1 MQTILVTGGAGYIGS
16 FTVDKLVEKGF
27 NVVVVDNLSSGNRRN
42 MNEKAEFRELDILD
56 KEALEKVFSEF
67 NIDAVVHFA
76 GKIEVEESMY
86 DPKKYF
92 DNNILGGLNILEAMI
107 KNNVKNIVFSSS
119 AAVYGIPN
127 KKKVSE
133 EAEKKPINFYGQTKL
148 WFEELLEWYDKIHEI
163 KSVCLRYFNAAGAA
177 IDGSKGEIRKKE
189 THVIPI
195 LFDKIQQQQPFSIF
209 GDDYPTR
216 DGTCVRDYIH
226 VLDLADAHIRA
237 LSYLEENNQSNIFN
251 VGTSEG
257 ISVKELVEQAQK
269 ITGQTTQIQIA
280 PRRPGDPPFLVADN
294 TKITQILN
302 WRPRYSDV
310 STILES
316 AWKWMNRK

>member
-1 MQTILVTGGAGYIGS
+1 MKTILVTGGAGYIGS

-27 NVVVVDNLSSGNRRN
+27 NVVVVDNLSSGNLKN
-42 MNEKAEFRELDILD
+42 INENAEFRKIDLLD

-67 NIDAVVHFA
+67 QIDAVIHFA
-76 GKIEVEESMY
+76 AKIEVEESMY
-86 DPKKYF
+86 KPKKYF
-92 DNNILGGLNILEAMI
+92 DNNILGGLNLLEAM
-107 KNNVKNIVFSSS
+107 KESNVKNIVFSSS

-127 KKKVSE
+127 AKKVSE
-133 EAEKKPINFYGQTKL
+133 EADKKPINFYGQTKL
-148 WFEELLEWYDKIHEI
+148 WFEQLLHWYDELFGI

-177 IDGSKGEIRKKE
+177 LDGSKGEIREKE

-195 LFDKIQQQQPFSIF
+195 LFDKIRKQQPFSIF

-237 LSYLEENNQSNIFN
+237 LSYLENNNESNVFN

-257 ISVKELVEQAQK
+257 ISVKELVDYAQK
-269 ITGQTTQIQIA
+269 IAAQTTKIEIA

-294 TKITQILN
+294 TKIKQVLN
-302 WRPRYSDV
+302 WQPKYSDV

>member
-16 FTVDKLVEKGF
+16 FTVDKLIKKGF
-27 NVVVVDNLSSGNRRN
+27 IVVIVDNLSSGNKQN
-42 MNEKAEFRELDILD
+42 MNKKAEFRELDILD

-92 DNNILGGLNILEAMI
+92 DNNILGGLNILEAMR

-294 TKITQILN
+294 TKITQTLN

>member
-16 FTVDKLVEKGF
+16 FTVDKLIERGF
-27 NVVVVDNLSSGNRRN
+27 NVVIVDNLSSGNKQN
-42 MNEKAEFRELDILD
+42 INKKAEFQELDILN

-67 NIDAVVHFA
+67 NVDAVVHFA

-92 DNNILGGLNILEAMI
+92 DNNILGGLNILEAMR

-119 AAVYGIPN
+119 AAIYGIPN

-133 EAEKKPINFYGQTKL
+133 EAETQPINFYGQTKL
-148 WFEELLEWYDKIHEI
+148 WFEEMLKWYGKIYEI

-177 IDGSKGEIRKKE
+177 IDGSRGEIRERE

-195 LFDKIQQQQPFSIF
+195 LFDKIRKQQTFGIF
-209 GDDYPTR
+209 GDDYPTK

-226 VLDLADAHIRA
+226 VLDLAYAHIQA
-237 LSYLEENNQSNIFN
+237 LSYLEKNDQSNVFN
-251 VGTSEG
+251 VGTSSG

-269 ITGQTTQIQIA
+269 IVGQTTKIQIA
-280 PRRPGDPPFLVADN
+280 PKRLGDPPFLVADN
-294 TKITQILN
+294 TKITQTLN
-302 WRPRYSDV
+302 WKPKYSSV
-310 STILES
+310 SIILES
-316 AWKWMNRK
+316 AWRWMNRR